1 MLDQDIIVTYVA
13 NKEDNNHGQPE
24 KDPDDYK
31 PNNNKNADPREK
43 VVPDNN
49 KKPNNNHGSGNGR
62 GNGAGNANND
72 NNNKGNDGANN
83 NQATN
88 FANDNLAKAP
98 SATVQAATISN
109 GKANASNNN
118 NARTL
123 PQTGEEPNSLALIAI
138 GALLTGMSAIGL
150 YESKRKRNA

>member
-49 KKPNNNHGSGNGR
+49 KKSNNNHGRMEYR
-62 GNGAGNANND
+62 GCRCGG
-72 NNNKGNDGANN
+72 
-83 NQATN
+83 
-88 FANDNLAKAP
+88 
-98 SATVQAATISN
+98 SADSAHLC
-109 GKANASNNN
+109 GK
-118 NARTL
+118 
-123 PQTGEEPNSLALIAI
+123 
-138 GALLTGMSAIGL
+138 
-150 YESKRKRNA
+150 